1 MDRKIG
7 RLFLVLAAL
16 AILAAFAWLIRPG
29 TTAASPKPLPN
40 PNGYNDLVKAGQML
54 AGDVSDYDEMGYG
67 ALRTLV
73 EMNTNALRQARAG
86 LREECRVPLQFSQEY
101 MSNHM
106 AELAPL
112 RRLAQTLVA
121 EGKLAEMEEHP
132 GDAAKSYLD
141 TIHLGTESPRGG
153 LLIDQLVGTAIEA
166 LGTSHLE
173 KSSVRLDAK
182 SCREAAAVLETLDAQ
197 RQSWNDVLN
206 QEHTWSRRSFAGFA
220 QRLAA
225 LVLFGSLK
233 EVEEWAGNKFK
244 VQQMKTR
251 RLMVDLAARACQ
263 LEKGGPPSSLAD
275 LVPHYLKTMPLDPF
289 TGSNLD
295 YTP

>member
-1 MDRKIG
+1 
-7 RLFLVLAAL
+7 
-16 AILAAFAWLIRPG
+16 
-29 TTAASPKPLPN
+29 
-40 PNGYNDLVKAGQML
+40 ML

-153 LLIDQLVGTAIEA
+153 LLIDQLIGTAIEA

-206 QEHTWSRRSFAGFA
+206 QEHTWSRRSFGGFA

-233 EVEEWAGNKFK
+233 EVEEHAENRFK
-244 VQQMKTR
+244 EQQMRTR
-251 RLMVDLAARACQ
+251 RLMIDLAARACQ

-275 LVPHYLKTMPLDPF
+275 LVPHYLKTIPLDPF

>member
-1 MDRKIG
+1 
-7 RLFLVLAAL
+7 
-16 AILAAFAWLIRPG
+16 
-29 TTAASPKPLPN
+29 
-40 PNGYNDLVKAGQML
+40 ML